1 MTVSIVV
8 PAYNNADFIEATM
21 RSILAQTHTDLEV
34 IVSDHGSTDDT
45 LARLQPFAAD
55 ARVTI
60 LSTEPGG
67 GAVRNWNRVSAAA
80 TGEYIKLVCGDDL
93 IAPTMVQRQLELFAP
108 GVALVSTSRSIVDA
122 AGETLI
128 ANRGLSGLEGRHSGS
143 AATRATVRSGTNVFG
158 EPACVMMRTDA
169 LVAAGLWSP
178 TETYLIDEATY
189 VSVLEHGDFVGL
201 REPLASFR
209 LNGGQWSVRLAG
221 EQAAQAVR
229 FHRGLRASRPGLLS
243 SADVAL
249 GNAKA
254 HANSWAR
261 RVIYLLLSRRMN
273 RTEASR

>member
-1 MTVSIVV
+1 VTVSIVV

-21 RSILAQTHTDLEV
+21 ESILAQTYTDLEV

-45 LARLQPFAAD
+45 LARLQRFTAD
-55 ARVTI
+55 ARVT
-60 LSTEPGG
+60 LLTTEPGG
-67 GAVRNWNRVSAAA
+67 GAVRNWNRVSTAA
-80 TGEYIKLVCGDDL
+80 TGEFVKLVCGDDL
-93 IAPTMVQRQLELFAP
+93 IAPTIVERQVGLFAP
-108 GVALVSTSRSIVDA
+108 GVALVSSSRSIVDA

-128 ANRGLSGLEGRHSGS
+128 ANRGLAGLEGRHSG
-143 AATRATVRSGTNVFG
+143 AVATRATVRSGTNVFG
-158 EPACVMMRTDA
+158 EPACVMMRRDA

-229 FHRGLRASRPGLLS
+229 FHNRLRSTRPGLLS
-243 SADVAL
+243 AADVAL

-254 HANSWAR
+254 HVNSWAR
-261 RVIYLLLSRRMN
+261 RVIYLLLARRMN
-273 RTEASR
+273 RTRTS